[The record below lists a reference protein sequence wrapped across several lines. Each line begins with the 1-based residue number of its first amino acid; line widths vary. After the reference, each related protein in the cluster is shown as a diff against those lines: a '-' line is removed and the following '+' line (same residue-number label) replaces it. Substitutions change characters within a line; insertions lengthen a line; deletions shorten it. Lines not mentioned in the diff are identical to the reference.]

1 MQKRVLASATGLAGF
16 LIVAG
21 AQLALVVVP
30 VLLLLSMLPGRTAL
44 RLGVP
49 VCIATVGVMAYATW
63 RALHTRR
70 REPIGIPVARADA
83 PALWALLDGAAAA
96 AGTRA
101 PDRVTIVADA
111 TAKLIERTHL
121 LGLIGGR
128 RDLYLGLP
136 LLQAWDEAHL
146 RAVAAHELG
155 HFSPRLGRLAPLA
168 YRGRVAVARTVPRIS
183 RRNPAGPLLL
193 TYAKF
198 YRRVDAPFSRA
209 QELAADR
216 IAAEYAGRT
225 TAMAVLRDLPAL
237 DALQRIFHA
246 EYLGPGWQAGHVPD
260 DIFGG
265 FLRVLAARANDIA
278 VLRARDP
285 GTPPAWDTHPPVADR
300 LAALSLTEP
309 PNPTPAAPTAQSAA
323 PTAQSAAPTAQSA
336 APTAQSAAPTAQA
349 GTPTAQAEVPAAQAG
364 ALAAQAGAAIAQA
377 GAAIAQAGAASA
389 QADASTALAG
399 AATGQADVSTAP
411 TGAPNAQD
419 SAPNAQDSALI
430 AEVGAL
436 TAQAGASTV
445 PAGASAAQ
453 AGALIAEAGA
463 APAGALIAQAGASV
477 AEAAGPIGPAEE
489 PGAGATGAAGQDV
502 RASVGASDGAGL
514 GAPAGELVP
523 DLPGLGRA
531 LQGVAFPPQG
541 RTTVDWDAFFGV
553 ARTAEMQREADAALA
568 TISRAAGEPVVNAAD
583 VLDLAAD
590 GRLHKA
596 AESVFTGLSGSET
609 ARRVAELVT
618 LLLALAALRSG
629 AARWRHSWTGSA
641 ELVAAD
647 SSHLDLG
654 GLAAQA
660 SDPATVAAARER
672 LAALGIDAA
681 AAPGA
686 EVAQARPEVVGGVV
700 NLVVDGA
707 RTDVLIVDTGL
718 FLVPGLPRSQ
728 NGSAKRRLAR
738 FAAADAPQR
747 DADVPGSRFVPYADI
762 AGAIRAR
769 RRSWDLSLRDGGTLR
784 LRTALDSDEL
794 PGGWAALDDAV
805 AFLSRT
811 R

>member
-1 MQKRVLASATGLAGF
+1 MQKRVLASATALAGF
-16 LIVAG
+16 LIVAA

-83 PALWALLDGAAAA
+83 PQLWALLDGAAAA

-111 TAKLIERTHL
+111 AAKIIERTHL

-168 YRGRVAVARTVPRIS
+168 YRGRVAVARTVPRIPP
-183 RRNPAGPLLL
+183 RNPAGPLLR

-216 IAAEYAGRT
+216 IAADYAGRT
-225 TAMAVLRDLPAL
+225 AAIAVLRDLPAL

-265 FLRVLAARANDIA
+265 FLRVLAARADDVA

-285 GTPPAWDTHPPVADR
+285 GTLSAWDTHPPVTDR
-300 LAALSLTEP
+300 LAAL
-309 PNPTPAAPTAQSAA
+309 TAQPADS
-323 PTAQSAAPTAQSA
+323 P
-336 APTAQSAAPTAQA
+336 A
-349 GTPTAQAEVPAAQAG
+349 GTQPADSPAGTQPAGIPAGTQAAGVKAGTGEDAAAVTGSPTE
-364 ALAAQAGAAIAQA
+364 
-377 GAAIAQAGAASA
+377 
-389 QADASTALAG
+389 
-399 AATGQADVSTAP
+399 AP
-411 TGAPNAQD
+411 
-419 SAPNAQDSALI
+419 
-430 AEVGAL
+430 
-436 TAQAGASTV
+436 GAS
-445 PAGASAAQ
+445 S
-453 AGALIAEAGA
+453 
-463 APAGALIAQAGASV
+463 
-477 AEAAGPIGPAEE
+477 EE
-489 PGAGATGAAGQDV
+489 PGAGTTGL
-502 RASVGASDGAGL
+502 VGAGDPASAPAADRSAGAPDADQDAEAASAPEGKTPGAQADHRDGAGL
-514 GAPAGELVP
+514 GAPAGDLVP

-553 ARTAEMQREADAALA
+553 ARTVEMQREADAALA
-568 TISRAAGEPVVNAAD
+568 TISRAAGAPVVNAAD

-596 AESVFTGLSGSET
+596 AESVFTGLSTEET
-609 ARRVAELVT
+609 AGRVAELVT
-618 LLLALAALRSG
+618 LLLALAALHSG
-629 AARWRHSWTGSA
+629 AARWRHSWTGAA

-654 GLAAQA
+654 GLAALA

-686 EVAQARPEVVGGVV
+686 EIAQTRPEVVGGVV

-747 DADVPGSRFVPYADI
+747 DAAAPGSRFVPYAEV
-762 AGAIRAR
+762 AGATRTK

-794 PGGWAALDDAV
+794 SGGWAALDDAV

>member
-1 MQKRVLASATGLAGF
+1 MLSLLIMTEDRAADVGPSEATPRLARVQKRVLASAAALGGF
-16 LIVAG
+16 LIVAA

-70 REPIGIPVARADA
+70 REPIGIPVTRADA
-83 PALWALLDGAAAA
+83 PQLWALLDGAAAA
-96 AGTRA
+96 ALTRA

-111 TAKLIERTHL
+111 AAKIIERTHL

-183 RRNPAGPLLL
+183 PRNPAGPLLRA
-193 TYAKF
+193 YARF

-216 IAAEYAGRT
+216 IAAEYAGR
-225 TAMAVLRDLPAL
+225 AGAIAVLRDLPAL
-237 DALQRIFHA
+237 EALQRIFHA

-265 FLRVLAARANDIA
+265 FLRVLAARANDVA
-278 VLRARDP
+278 VLRSREP
-285 GTPPAWDTHPPVADR
+285 GALPAWDTHPPVAER
-300 LAALSLTEP
+300 LAALTAHSAGVQAGPAEGAGPGGAGAPSTE
-309 PNPTPAAPTAQSAA
+309 TPATQAEAPLAPAEAAPAQAGHAEAGHAGAGPGEAARAEGGHGEAAPAEATPAGVSIAGAGEPAAGAADLVGAGVAASPGSAA
-323 PTAQSAAPTAQSA
+323 PDRQT
-336 APTAQSAAPTAQA
+336 
-349 GTPTAQAEVPAAQAG
+349 
-364 ALAAQAGAAIAQA
+364 
-377 GAAIAQAGAASA
+377 
-389 QADASTALAG
+389 
-399 AATGQADVSTAP
+399 
-411 TGAPNAQD
+411 
-419 SAPNAQDSALI
+419 
-430 AEVGAL
+430 
-436 TAQAGASTV
+436 
-445 PAGASAAQ
+445 
-453 AGALIAEAGA
+453 
-463 APAGALIAQAGASV
+463 
-477 AEAAGPIGPAEE
+477 
-489 PGAGATGAAGQDV
+489 
-502 RASVGASDGAGL
+502 
-514 GAPAGELVP
+514 GAPAGDLVP

-541 RTTVDWDAFFGV
+541 RTTVDWDVFFGV
-553 ARTAEMQREADAALA
+553 ARTVEMQREADAALA
-568 TISRAAGEPVVNAAD
+568 TISRAAGTPVANAAD
-583 VLDLAAD
+583 LLDLAGD
-590 GRLHKA
+590 GRLQKA
-596 AESVFTGLSGSET
+596 AEAVFTGLSAEDT
-609 ARRVAELVT
+609 ADRIAELVT
-618 LLLALAALRSG
+618 LLLALAALRSD
-629 AARWRHSWTGSA
+629 AARWRHSWTGAA

-647 SSHLDLG
+647 GAHLDLG
-654 GLAAQA
+654 GLAALA

-681 AAPGA
+681 AEPGA
-686 EVAQARPEVVGGVV
+686 EAPQTRPEVVGGVV
-700 NLVVDGA
+700 NLVVDGS

-728 NGSAKRRLAR
+728 NGTAKRRLSR

-747 DADVPGSRFVPYADI
+747 DAAAPGSRFVTYAEV
-762 AGAIRAR
+762 AGATRTK

-784 LRTALDSDEL
+784 LRAALDSDEL
-794 PGGWAALDDAV
+794 PGGWAALDDAI